1 MFISET
7 IFRAVIKL
15 SLFAGFLSIGN
26 VKKSEQYKRMNRLY
40 LFMNLFSFIFVF
52 VCLVFVVIFK
62 LSLGDGSDEAC
73 VLTMMTNS
81 SILIVFYMVRHKKV
95 SENYQRFASFVEDL
109 IKDPVSD
116 KFTNIVYKISSR
128 FDRLIPFFMYQIY
141 FLLFL
146 QFMVKGLSYAKVAE
160 ILPPHILW
168 VYNMPWPANK
178 YTYWPTLTFQS
189 LSAVFLIVVQ
199 QANIYYILATMVLQ
213 ILCFQH
219 LCRSLAH
226 LISPRA
232 QLGMRLGYPKLG
244 LLDPQDGS
252 YCFDSHEKNQ
262 VVSEKLKHWISMHN
276 RLIR

>member
-1 MFISET
+1 MFISKT

-15 SLFAGFLSIGN
+15 GLFAGFPSIGN
-26 VKKSEQYKRMNRLY
+26 VKKSEQYKRMNRVY
-40 LFMNLFSFIFVF
+40 LLINLFSFIFVF

-81 SILIVFYMVRHKKV
+81 SILIVFYMVSHNKV
-95 SENYQRFASFVEDL
+95 SENYERFASCVEDL
-109 IKDPVSD
+109 IKEPVSD

-128 FDRLIPFFMYQIY
+128 FDRFIPFFMYQIY

-146 QFMVKGLSYAKVAE
+146 QFMVKGLSYEKVVE

-189 LSAVFLIVVQ
+189 VSAVFLIVIQ
-199 QANIYYILATMVLQ
+199 QANIYYILATMILQ

-219 LCRSLAH
+219 LRRSLAH
-226 LISPRA
+226 IISPGK
-232 QLGMRLGYPKLG
+232 QLGMRLGYSKLRFGYPK
-244 LLDPQDGS
+244 DGS
-252 YCFDSHEKNQ
+252 YCFYKHEKNQ
-262 VVSEKLKHWISMHN
+262 SVSEKLKHWISMHN